1 MKKIF
6 SDNIPSNLCASV
18 ATIGFFD
25 GVHLGHQHLIH
36 QVVEEAKEREM
47 ESMVVTFDRHPRQ
60 VLSPDFHPQLL
71 TSYEEKM
78 VRLAKTGVDNCVVL
92 RFTPEMASLSAADFM
107 RCVLHGQLA
116 VRRLV
121 MGYDN
126 RFGKGS
132 AEGFDDYVRHG
143 ATLGMEVVQ
152 GAPLS
157 VDGIRVSSSAIR
169 QMLLQGD
176 VETAT
181 RCLGH
186 QYTLVGR
193 VVEGYQQG
201 RRLGFPTANLLL
213 EDVAK
218 MLPAPGAY
226 VARVRLEG
234 SMEMKRA
241 VTNIG
246 MRPTFQGHG
255 MAIETHVINYDG
267 DLYGK
272 RMLVALTHRLREERK
287 FESTGHLVAQL
298 REDVRRANAI
308 FDEEGLED

>member
-107 RCVLHGQLA
+107 RHVLHGQLA

-157 VDGIRVSSSAIR
+157 VDGIRVSSSTIR

-287 FESTGHLVAQL
+287 FESTGRLVAQL

>member
-6 SDNIPSNLCASV
+6 SDNIPSSLCASV

-116 VRRLV
+116 IRRLV

-181 RCLGH
+181 RCMGH
-186 QYTLVGR
+186 QYIPRTWH
-193 VVEGYQQG
+193 GY
-201 RRLGFPTANLLL
+201 RDTC
-213 EDVAK
+213 
-218 MLPAPGAY
+218 
-226 VARVRLEG
+226 
-234 SMEMKRA
+234 
-241 VTNIG
+241 
-246 MRPTFQGHG
+246 H
-255 MAIETHVINYDG
+255 
-267 DLYGK
+267 
-272 RMLVALTHRLREERK
+272 
-287 FESTGHLVAQL
+287 QL
-298 REDVRRANAI
+298 RWRPLWQAYAGG
-308 FDEEGLED
+308 FDPSVA

>member
-36 QVVEEAKEREM
+36 QVVEEAKERGM

-60 VLSPDFHPQLL
+60 VLNPDFHPQLL

-107 RCVLHGQLA
+107 RHVLHGQLA

-234 SMEMKRA
+234 SMETKRA

-272 RMLVALTHRLREERK
+272 RMMVALTHRLREERK
-287 FESTGHLVAQL
+287 FESTGRLVAQL

>member
-92 RFTPEMASLSAADFM
+92 HVTPEMASLAAADFM
-107 RCVLHGQLA
+107 RRVLHGQLA

-287 FESTGHLVAQL
+287 FESTGRLVAQL